1 MSCITCR
8 AVNRSR
14 KDEGGKAFPPVRGP
28 RNNLCITEKRC
39 TMDKDYNKE
48 VIYIK
53 NLGYEVEI
61 RRNNTTVAMGH
72 GKTKVAALN
81 DAIRNLEDK

>member
-1 MSCITCR
+1 
-8 AVNRSR
+8 
-14 KDEGGKAFPPVRGP
+14 
-28 RNNLCITEKRC
+28 
-39 TMDKDYNKE
+39 MDKDYNKE